1 MKLSRRPWFFALV
14 TLVALLMVPATP
26 SDYWGVNW
34 FAAGLSAFWA
44 ITLGIEEVASQRDRR
59 KREER

>member
-14 TLVALLMVPATP
+14 AVVALLMVPATP
-26 SDYWGVNW
+26 SDFWIVNW
-34 FAAGLSAFWA
+34 FCAGLGFFWA
-44 ITLGIEEVASQRDRR
+44 VALGIEEMAAQRERR